1 MNNTDTEKYIKRNI
15 QDYISYTNKLNNLHI
30 NRTLNI

>member
-15 QDYISYTNKLNNLHI
+15 QDYISYTNKLNNLH
-30 NRTLNI
+30 TKPHLNI